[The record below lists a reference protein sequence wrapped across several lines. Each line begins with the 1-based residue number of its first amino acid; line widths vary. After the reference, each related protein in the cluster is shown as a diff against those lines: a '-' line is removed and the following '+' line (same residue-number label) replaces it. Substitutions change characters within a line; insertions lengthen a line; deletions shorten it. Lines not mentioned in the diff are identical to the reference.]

1 MGSDLRSQRCCP
13 TICQRFSYACAIF
26 LAWSAAVYL
35 QEERYKIPTTT
46 DQVVYPQ
53 PLAASSTY
61 AKTLDEGGDNA
72 LRTIQH
78 VSRPVIREY
87 VQSFSSAILEAKQA
101 YVEPNGQSI
110 SPETIQELPTQV
122 GVPGAEQAA
131 SPASMHDL
139 PTHVGGHVAGQDYAR
154 EEDEPRLSTLSANAD
169 DHVIHE
175 SDRQ

>member
-1 MGSDLRSQRCCP
+1 MCGDCL
-13 TICQRFSYACAIF
+13 
-26 LAWSAAVYL
+26 
-35 QEERYKIPTTT
+35 
-46 DQVVYPQ
+46 VV
-53 PLAASSTY
+53 
-61 AKTLDEGGDNA
+61 DNT

-131 SPASMHDL
+131 SPA
-139 PTHVGGHVAGQDYAR
+139 PYA
-154 EEDEPRLSTLSANAD
+154 
-169 DHVIHE
+169 
-175 SDRQ
+175 